1 MQIKNGVRASIS
13 QIINIK
19 RVRFANYMFILS
31 HRIALKEIETSRNG
45 DLKIWKERLENV
57 RGELLRLKQLVRVYL
72 IYAFIGYLLLYIVL
86 IPFKTTTQFCF
97 DVFSTIKI

>member
-57 RGELLRLKQLVRVYL
+57 RGELLRLKQLVRVYF
-72 IYAFIGYLLLYIVL
+72 IYVFIGYYCYIL
-86 IPFKTTTQFCF
+86 F
-97 DVFSTIKI
+97 